1 MGGGGERGKGRGEI
15 CGGDMDSRD
24 LFDKLNILQNI
35 LRTGFFTEEE
45 GRDYKAEILLYLLK
59 KTGKFPTKNKLTFIC
74 ISIISLF
81 I

>member
-15 CGGDMDSRD
+15 WGGDMDSRD

-35 LRTGFFTEEE
+35 LRTGFLLRR

-59 KTGKFPTKNKLTFIC
+59 KTGKFPTKNNLTFIC
-74 ISIISLF
+74 ISLISLF